1 MVRYGITIFLGAF
14 LIFQVQPIISRAI
27 LPWFGGSPSVLTTCM
42 LFFQVMLVVGYGY
55 AHFVS
60 SRLSVRNFTLL
71 HFALLAIALFFLPIT
86 PSEFWKPVAGEEPT
100 LRLLLLLLVTISL
113 PYLLLSASSP
123 VLQWWFHRQ
132 HQETPYRLFALSNV
146 GSLLGLVSY
155 PFLVEPILTVS
166 QQSGVWSV
174 SFVLYALCVAWC
186 GAPFLKKPKKEALK
200 AMARA
205 KGEAPE
211 SVSTPTL
218 VREWVP
224 WILLPAC
231 ASLLLLAITNQIC
244 QNIAVVPLLWILPL
258 SLYLVSFILCFNRNR
273 RYNRRIWAPLFLL
286 STCAVLYA
294 LLLGMPMLLQVA
306 VYSSLL
312 FSACMLCH
320 GELAYL
326 KPPPEKLT
334 LYFLLISIGG
344 ACGGFAVSVIAPLM
358 FNDYWEL
365 HIGIVFTALLVGFFF
380 FRGSIRQKGFYHRII
395 VAGWYTAVLIISVFL
410 WRDFSDRTRSTIEQL
425 RNFYGTLSVTKE
437 NTGLETEKHI
447 LFHGSIVHGMQYT
460 SEGRR
465 NYPTTYYSLRS
476 GLNYAIRRHPKRSAR
491 EVNPRNFTPMRIGV
505 VGLGVG
511 TAAIYG
517 LPEDLIRFYEID
529 PDVKTVAD
537 EHFTYLQNSLAE
549 LEFDI
554 GDARTMLES
563 QAPQNFDVLIVDAFS
578 GDAIPAHLITSEAFE
593 LYLRHLNDSGVL
605 AIHISNKF
613 MDLKP
618 LILGLTQKAKRAI
631 GWIPSEEDTPRGVF
645 EADWILVAKD
655 PGFFEDEQVRS
666 VLRPFPNYPEYIVW
680 TDDFSNLFD
689 LLAY

>member
-1 MVRYGITIFLGAF
+1 M
-14 LIFQVQPIISRAI
+14 
-27 LPWFGGSPSVLTTCM
+27 
-42 LFFQVMLVVGYGY
+42 
-55 AHFVS
+55 
-60 SRLSVRNFTLL
+60 
-71 HFALLAIALFFLPIT
+71 
-86 PSEFWKPVAGEEPT
+86 
-100 LRLLLLLLVTISL
+100 
-113 PYLLLSASSP
+113 
-123 VLQWWFHRQ
+123 
-132 HQETPYRLFALSNV
+132 
-146 GSLLGLVSY
+146 
-155 PFLVEPILTVS
+155 
-166 QQSGVWSV
+166 
-174 SFVLYALCVAWC
+174 
-186 GAPFLKKPKKEALK
+186 
-200 AMARA
+200 
-205 KGEAPE
+205 
-211 SVSTPTL
+211 
-218 VREWVP
+218 
-224 WILLPAC
+224 
-231 ASLLLLAITNQIC
+231 
-244 QNIAVVPLLWILPL
+244 
-258 SLYLVSFILCFNRNR
+258 
-273 RYNRRIWAPLFLL
+273 
-286 STCAVLYA
+286 
-294 LLLGMPMLLQVA
+294 
-306 VYSSLL
+306 
-312 FSACMLCH
+312 
-320 GELAYL
+320 
-326 KPPPEKLT
+326 
-334 LYFLLISIGG
+334 
-344 ACGGFAVSVIAPLM
+344 
-358 FNDYWEL
+358 
-365 HIGIVFTALLVGFFF
+365 
-380 FRGSIRQKGFYHRII
+380 
-395 VAGWYTAVLIISVFL
+395 
-410 WRDFSDRTRSTIEQL
+410 
-425 RNFYGTLSVTKE
+425 TKE

-666 VLRPFPNYPEYIVW
+666 VLRPFPIYPEYIVW